1 MKKVFS
7 QSSQLIKQKAASSCV
22 ASRSF
27 STLASTQSAPNLP
40 PFDYKP
46 QPYTGPSFEEV
57 ERLRKT
63 YLSPGLLTYYQKPVM
78 IVEGKKQYV
87 FDEKGKRYLD
97 FFGGIVTIS
106 VGHCH
111 EEIVK
116 AGTEQMKK
124 LMHTT
129 NIYYNPEIAQFGKE
143 LADKMP
149 GNLKVTYF
157 VNSGSEANDLALLM
171 ARLYTKNH
179 DILALR
185 NCYHGM
191 SYGTMGVTSLSTWK
205 FPVPQGEGVKH
216 VLTPNLYRGPYK
228 RDDPKAAEKYH
239 WDVKNVI
246 EQCTPGVIAGW
257 ISEPIQGVGG
267 TVDMPEGYLKL
278 VYETVRKHG
287 GVCIADEV
295 QTGFG
300 RTGTHYWG
308 FQTEGVMPDIVTMA
322 KGIGNGTPL
331 AAVVTTP
338 EIAKTVAQKIH
349 FNTYGGNPVSSAIG
363 RAVLRVIDK
372 ENLQKNSLDMGNLL
386 LDGFRKLQQKY
397 PIIGD
402 VRGKGLMLGM
412 ELVKDRTTL
421 EPAKEE
427 TAKVFERCKDLGLLL
442 GKGGLYGNVFRIK
455 PPMNITKADVEF
467 ALQVMDQAFSEL

>member
-1 MKKVFS
+1 
-7 QSSQLIKQKAASSCV
+7 
-22 ASRSF
+22 
-27 STLASTQSAPNLP
+27 
-40 PFDYKP
+40 
-46 QPYTGPSFEEV
+46 
-57 ERLRKT
+57 
-63 YLSPGLLTYYQKPVM
+63 
-78 IVEGKKQYV
+78 
-87 FDEKGKRYLD
+87 
-97 FFGGIVTIS
+97 
-106 VGHCH
+106 
-111 EEIVK
+111 
-116 AGTEQMKK
+116 
-124 LMHTT
+124 MHTT
-129 NIYYNPEIAQFGKE
+129 NIYYNPQIAEFGKE

-171 ARLYTKNH
+171 ARLYTKNT
-179 DILALR
+179 DVLALR

-191 SYGTMGVTSLSTWK
+191 SYGTMGVTALSTWK
-205 FPVPQGEGVKH
+205 FPVSQGEGIKH
-216 VLTPNLYRGPYK
+216 VLAPNLYRGPYRK
-228 RDDPKAAEKYH
+228 DDPQAADKYH
-239 WDVKNVI
+239 WDVQNVI
-246 EQCTPGVIAGW
+246 EQCTPGVVAGW

-267 TVDMPEGYLKL
+267 SVEMPEGYLKK

-308 FQTEGVMPDIVTMA
+308 FQAEGVMPDIVTMA

-338 EIAKTVAQKIH
+338 EIAKTISQKIH

-363 RAVLRVIDK
+363 RAVLRVIDA
-372 ENLQKNSLDMGNLL
+372 E
-386 LDGFRKLQQKY
+386 KLQQNSLETGKLLIEGFLKLQAKY
-397 PIIGD
+397 PVIGD

-412 ELVKDRTTL
+412 ELVKDRKTL

-455 PPMNITKADVEF
+455 PPMNISKADVKF
-467 ALQVMDQAFSEL
+467 ALEVMDQAFSEL

>member
-1 MKKVFS
+1 MMKKSLNCHALKQINAVNKRHFS
-7 QSSQLIKQKAASSCV
+7 SILTTQQKE
-22 ASRSF
+22 
-27 STLASTQSAPNLP
+27 LP
-40 PFDYKP
+40 ATTHKPKPYK
-46 QPYTGPSFEEV
+46 GPSFEEV
-57 ERLRKT
+57 EKLRKT

-78 IVEGKKQYV
+78 LVEGKKQYLW
-87 FDEKGKRYLD
+87 DDKGKRYLD

-116 AGTEQMKK
+116 AGTEQMAT

-129 NIYYNPEIAQFGKE
+129 NIYYHPEIAQFGKE

-157 VNSGSEANDLALLM
+157 VNSGSEANDLAILM
-171 ARLYTKNH
+171 ARLYTKNQ

-191 SYGTMGVTSLSTWK
+191 SGLTMGITSLSTWK
-205 FPVPQGEGVKH
+205 YPVPQGEGIKH
-216 VLTPNLYRGPYK
+216 VLTPNQYRGPFKY
-228 RDDPKAAEKYH
+228 DDPDAADKYH
-239 WDVKNVI
+239 WDVQNVI
-246 EQCTPGVIAGW
+246 EQCTPGAIAGW

-267 TVDMPEGYLKL
+267 TVCNPPGYLKK

-300 RTGTHYWG
+300 RLGTHFWG
-308 FQTEGVMPDIVTMA
+308 FESEGVMPDIVTMA

-338 EIAKTVAQKIH
+338 EIAKTLAQKIH

-372 ENLQKNSLDMGNLL
+372 EQLQKNSLETGNLL
-386 LDGFRKLQQKY
+386 INGLNKLKEKY

-402 VRGKGLMLGM
+402 VRGKGLMLGV
-412 ELVKDRTTL
+412 ELVKDRKTL

-427 TAKVFERCKDLGLLL
+427 TARVFERCKELGLLL

-455 PPMNITKADVEF
+455 PPMCISKEDVEF
-467 ALQVMDQAFSEL
+467 ALFVMDKAFSEL